1 MSHAKESIAHM
12 MSSEYSIPNVTQLN
26 KLFLRSKTEIP
37 TTVAQEVDET
47 VADFLLPGFFV
58 AIAAGTSSIDIVW
71 FIQIVE
77 SNCVKDRVLFDDC
90 SHKIS
95 VGVNFLRLLL

>member
-1 MSHAKESIAHM
+1 
-12 MSSEYSIPNVTQLN
+12 MSSEYSIPNVTQFN

-58 AIAAGTSSIDIVW
+58 AIAADTSSIDIVW
-71 FIQIVE
+71 LFKLLKVIV
-77 SNCVKDRVLFDDC
+77 L
-90 SHKIS
+90 KIECYLMTAVIKFHLGLIS
-95 VGVNFLRLLL
+95 